1 MAPSLFKSAAATAAL
16 SLAAW
21 SAQAVELLVPAY
33 FYPSFDPAQS
43 QWDEMTAALA
53 QGVSI
58 TAIMNV
64 NNGPGS
70 APNSDYLAAVQG
82 FRAAGGRVLG
92 YVYTCY
98 GNHQCAAGLP
108 ATRSVDA
115 VLADVQR
122 YAQWY
127 PVDGIFLDEMSNQ
140 TAALPFY
147 QQVSQAVRGAHP
159 GWQLFGNP
167 GTAAPADYLAHIDT
181 IVTVERGTGSYDG
194 IATEPWMHTA
204 PASRQAHLHYN
215 VSDTASMLMLLAEA
229 VQRHAGYVYI
239 TDDRYT
245 PGNPAEPNPW
255 DALPGYWSDELA
267 AVAAVPEPGA
277 WALLAAGLAAL
288 AIVRPRRGSRRAARR
303 TAFSPAAEPRAAAH
317 AAPSARP
324 PSR

>member
-1 MAPSLFKSAAATAAL
+1 MAPSLFKSVAAAVL
-16 SLAAW
+16 SLAAC
-21 SAQAVELLVPAY
+21 SAHAVGLLVPAY

-53 QGVSI
+53 QGASI

-64 NNGPGS
+64 NNGPGG
-70 APNSDYLAAVQG
+70 APNSDYLAAVQS

-108 ATRSVDA
+108 ATRSVDD

-147 QQVSQAVRGAHP
+147 QQVSHAVRGAHP
-159 GWQLFGNP
+159 DWQLFGNP
-167 GTAAPADYLAHIDT
+167 GTAAPADYLAFIDT

-215 VSDTASMLMLLAEA
+215 VSDTSSMLMLLAEA

-239 TDDRYT
+239 TNDRYT

-255 DALPGYWSDELA
+255 DTLPGYWSEEVA
-267 AVAAVPEPGA
+267 AVAAVPEPHAG
-277 WALLAAGLAAL
+277 ALLAAALAAL
-288 AIVRPRRGSRRAARR
+288 GIVRLRKVMQRSAARSALGTYRQRCAARR
-303 TAFSPAAEPRAAAH
+303 H
-317 AAPSARP
+317 A
-324 PSR
+324 